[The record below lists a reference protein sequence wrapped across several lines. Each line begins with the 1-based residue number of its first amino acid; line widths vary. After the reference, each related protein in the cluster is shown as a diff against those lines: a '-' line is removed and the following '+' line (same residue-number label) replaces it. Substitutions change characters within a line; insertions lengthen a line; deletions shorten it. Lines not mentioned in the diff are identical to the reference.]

1 MTSAPD
7 PPDSLPPTI
16 RLTVL
21 IQGAHYS
28 LIATSH
34 TGDELEFSSLGTVA
48 QLGTIRVQ
56 LGRQIEMFKN
66 AVNRQLDLRNDRAR
80 IDRSMRV
87 LNQIGQWLLAAFLR
101 RGRTRDPGI
110 QELCRAALLEWP
122 RDVHPPIVEV
132 TGDTDTIFP
141 VEFLPLFAEES
152 GRTIETNEDLRA
164 VAEGFAGF
172 AGVVYRTLATHSCR
186 KVDPSAQELLLNGKK
201 LPVKLFYHARLVGAQ
216 KEAQFLGSLR
226 AAGLVDLEGPWPD
239 DSLTEESVLQT
250 LNKNLNDPALS
261 LKGIRRPFAD
271 QVQHFACHCDC
282 LLPDEPVTDD
292 DVNEFPRIRFA
303 GPKKSDIPIRQFDL
317 LQKYMDERRS
327 FPKLQSLPL
336 VFMNACDSSRIDPNT
351 SASFAEYFLDQGN
364 LGFIGTESAVPD
376 LVAAEFSRYFYTELL
391 RGRSLGEALWR
402 ARHMLL
408 ERRSNPLGLLYTL
421 YANPYIVARAGGSGD
436 HPVV

>member
-1 MTSAPD
+1 MISEPAFPN
-7 PPDSLPPTI
+7 SLPPTV

-21 IQGAHYS
+21 VQKSRYS

-34 TGDELEFSSLGTVA
+34 TGAELEFPSLGTVS
-48 QLGTIRVQ
+48 QLNGTRVQ
-56 LGRQIEMFKN
+56 LGRQIEMYKN
-66 AVNRQLDLRNDRAR
+66 AVGRQLDLGNDRAR
-80 IDRSMRV
+80 ITRSMRI
-87 LNQIGQWLLAAFLR
+87 LNEIGQWLLGAFLR

-122 RDVHPPIVEV
+122 RDIHPPIVEV

-152 GRTIETNEDLRA
+152 GRTIETKEDLRA
-164 VAEGFAGF
+164 AAEGFAGF
-172 AGVVYRTLATHSCR
+172 AGIVYRTLAIPSCR
-186 KVDPSAQELLLNGKK
+186 DVHPSAQKLVLNGKK
-201 LPVKLFYHARLVGAQ
+201 LPMRLFYHTRLVGAQ
-216 KEAQFLGSLR
+216 KEAQFLNSLR

-239 DSLTEESVLQT
+239 DTLTEERVLQM
-250 LNKNLNDPALS
+250 LHKYLNDPALS
-261 LKGIRRPFAD
+261 LEGSRRPFTD
-271 QVQHFACHCDC
+271 QIQHFACHCDC
-282 LLPDEPVTDD
+282 FPPGETVTDD

-303 GPKKSDIPIRQFDL
+303 GPKKTDIPIRQFDL
-317 LQKYMDERRS
+317 LQKYMAERRS

-336 VFMNACDSSRIDPNT
+336 VFMNACDSSRVDPNT

-376 LVAAEFSRYFYTELL
+376 LVAAEFSRYFYTEVL
-391 RGRSLGEALWR
+391 RGKGLGVALWR

-421 YANPYIVARAGGSGD
+421 YANPYIAASAGGSDGE
-436 HPVV
+436 PVV